1 MNRIILVSPNVI
13 TRISCHEVETKHRWN
28 KGVEW
33 IDGYI
38 KHITYPMSSTS
49 FPIALQVN
57 SFRILEKSF
66 SYLNQ
71 MIYKKLSLRNL
82 ENHP

>member
-1 MNRIILVSPNVI
+1 MNTPKTIVGMLNMNRIILISPNVI

-33 IDGYI
+33 VDGDI
-38 KHITYPMSSTS
+38 KHIPQRLPS

-57 SFRILEKSF
+57 SFQILTILFIFEPND
-66 SYLNQ
+66 L
-71 MIYKKLSLRNL
+71 
-82 ENHP
+82 